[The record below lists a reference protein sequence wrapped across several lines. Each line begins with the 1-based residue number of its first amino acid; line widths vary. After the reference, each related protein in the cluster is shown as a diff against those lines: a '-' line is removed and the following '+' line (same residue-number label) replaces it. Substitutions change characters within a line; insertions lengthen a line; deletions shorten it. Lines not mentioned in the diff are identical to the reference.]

1 MEKIRPGLTLL
12 FLFAGCPTGS
22 PIPGQPPIETAADVL
37 VTPAAS
43 PTPRAPA
50 ASTVPETQASQ
61 APSATPEAAQPADT
75 PVLTQSSGPLTV
87 QIFSDSDVEVSAL
100 KYLVSG
106 RALPERFFLSMTKL
120 PLSIKARRLP
130 SGSPWMSTKTSLKL
144 LPAMMQGTKSASC
157 SRLPAVPNRNHIVFR
172 SKGVPNEKKVPVHR
186 CNGGDR
192 PDVLHRAG
200 HGGTCIR
207 QAGPEQPCRKKAG
220 G

>member
-43 PTPRAPA
+43 PPPRAPA

-106 RALPERFFLSMTKL
+106 RAPAGTV
-120 PLSIKARRLP
+120 LSINDEITVVDQSQAFAVWVPLDEYQN
-130 SGSPWMSTKTSLKL
+130 LIEIV
-144 LPAMMQGTKSASC
+144 ASDDAGDEVSFMLTVTC
-157 SRLPAVPNRNHIVFR
+157 S
-172 SKGVPNEKKVPVHR
+172 S
-186 CNGGDR
+186 
-192 PDVLHRAG
+192 
-200 HGGTCIR
+200 
-207 QAGPEQPCRKKAG
+207 QP
-220 G
+220 